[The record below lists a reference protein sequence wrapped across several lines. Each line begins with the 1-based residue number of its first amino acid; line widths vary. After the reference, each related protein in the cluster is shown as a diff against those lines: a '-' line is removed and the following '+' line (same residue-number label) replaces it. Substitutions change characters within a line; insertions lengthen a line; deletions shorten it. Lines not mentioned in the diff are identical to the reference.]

1 VRSRNWRRKAG
12 IEFSDHAEWHTAA
25 GLQIPPTIHL
35 LRLPPYSP
43 ELNPV
48 EHIWDHLRENYISNR
63 IFGSLDA
70 VVNQVCVGLRNLH
83 RQPDL
88 VRSMT
93 CFDWIKTLSLT
104 LN

>member
-1 VRSRNWRRKAG
+1 M
-12 IEFSDHAEWHTAA
+12 
-25 GLQIPPTIHL
+25 HL

-48 EHIWDHLRENYISNR
+48 EHIWDHLRENYISNCT
-63 IFGSLDA
+63 FGSLDA
-70 VVNQVCVGLRNLH
+70 VVNQVCVGLRYLH
-83 RQPDL
+83 HQPDL

-93 CFDWIKTLSLT
+93 CFDWLKTLSLT